1 MYIGLVCSGLAHQ
14 PNLVSCHRDTTP
26 TYTHF
31 LNDISF
37 PWSGL
42 CASTAPCLF
51 HFILTD
57 VKQYPLLIW
66 CANFGYPSARTE
78 NCFFWIFFWSFPGCS
93 LIHLQSFVYLFA
105 HVPTKALSPNP
116 TSIPVPGFT
125 LNQRIRIMTNSVEM
139 WFILSSTTITRIDV
153 VS

>member
-1 MYIGLVCSGLAHQ
+1 MYALARLTSPILSPATVIPLPPTLISWTKFHFHGLVCVLPQLPVFSTLFSPTWNNILSLSDVQTLA
-14 PNLVSCHRDTTP
+14 
-26 TYTHF
+26 
-31 LNDISF
+31 
-37 PWSGL
+37 
-42 CASTAPCLF
+42 
-51 HFILTD
+51 ILL
-57 VKQYPLLIW
+57 PEL
-66 CANFGYPSARTE
+66 R

-116 TSIPVPGFT
+116 TSIPVPVFT
-125 LNQRIRIMTNSVEM
+125 LNQRIRIMTNSVEI